1 MQPVDGRIV
10 FIARYWVLLMAVLAA
25 ITTVSVGLG
34 MSSLLLQMIPLG
46 LLLVLLAMV
55 LVGRRNAAPHQAL
68 DQVRQWASEIR
79 QGNFSARLPATNLT
93 DTSELCD
100 DINRLAEWL
109 ESLAADQ
116 EAQLLQQQSRLA
128 RHSDRLLRF
137 EDRSAIANE
146 LHDSLAQSLASLKM
160 QVRVL
165 DDTLRQDNEVAIWKE
180 MENIQAG
187 LDEAN
192 IELREL
198 ITYFRLPVDGNGVVS
213 AIEKAVSRFRLTSS
227 IEAVLQ
233 NHWPAVN
240 LPVEYERQVLRIVQ
254 EGLAN
259 VRKHSGAD
267 MVRILLNQ
275 AHDARRVLIEDDG
288 IGMSL
293 TSGEIDNHFGLSI
306 MQERA
311 GSIGATLQLESE
323 PGDGTRIILT
333 LPIMQD
339 KALGDGV

>member
-1 MQPVDGRIV
+1 MKGPV
-10 FIARYWVLLMAVLAA
+10 FIARYWVLLMAVLVA
-25 ITTVSVGLG
+25 ITAVSVWLG
-34 MSSLLLQMIPLG
+34 VSSLLLQMVPLG
-46 LLLVLLAMV
+46 LLLVLLAM
-55 LVGRRNAAPHQAL
+55 LLMDRRGAAPHQAL
-68 DQVRQWASEIR
+68 AQVRQWASEIR
-79 QGNFSARLPATNLT
+79 QGNFSARLPATSLT

-116 EAQLLQQQSRLA
+116 EAQLQQQQSRLV

-275 AHDARRVLIEDDG
+275 VHDARRVLIEDDG
-288 IGMSL
+288 VGMSL
-293 TSGEIDNHFGLSI
+293 TPDEMDNHFGLSI

-339 KALGDGV
+339 KALGDSV

>member
-1 MQPVDGRIV
+1 M
-10 FIARYWVLLMAVLAA
+10 FIARYWVLLMAVLVA
-25 ITTVSVGLG
+25 ITAVSVWLG
-34 MSSLLLQMIPLG
+34 VSSLLLQMVPLG
-46 LLLVLLAMV
+46 LLLGLLAMA
-55 LVGRRNAAPHQAL
+55 LMDRRGAAPHQAL
-68 DQVRQWASEIR
+68 AQVRQWASEIR
-79 QGNFSARLPATNLT
+79 QGNFSARLPATSLT
-93 DTSELCD
+93 DTSKLCD

-116 EAQLLQQQSRLA
+116 EAQLQQQQSRLV

-288 IGMSL
+288 VGMSL
-293 TSGEIDNHFGLSI
+293 TLDEMDNHFGLSI

-311 GSIGATLQLESE
+311 DSIGATLQLESE

-339 KALGDGV
+339 KALGDSV

>member
-1 MQPVDGRIV
+1 MGGSV

-233 NHWPAVN
+233 NHWPEVN

-293 TSGEIDNHFGLSI
+293 TSGETDNHFGLSI

>member
-1 MQPVDGRIV
+1 M

-293 TSGEIDNHFGLSI
+293 TSGETDNHFGLSI

>member
-1 MQPVDGRIV
+1 M

-55 LVGRRNAAPHQAL
+55 LVGRLNAAPHQAL

-233 NHWPAVN
+233 NHWPEVN

>member
-1 MQPVDGRIV
+1 M
-10 FIARYWVLLMAVLAA
+10 FIARYWVLLMAVLVA
-25 ITTVSVGLG
+25 ITAVSVWLG
-34 MSSLLLQMIPLG
+34 VSSLLLQMVPLG
-46 LLLVLLAMV
+46 LLLVLLAM
-55 LVGRRNAAPHQAL
+55 LLMDRRGAAPDQAL
-68 DQVRQWASEIR
+68 AQVRQWASEIR
-79 QGNFSARLPATNLT
+79 QGNFSARLPATSLT

-109 ESLAADQ
+109 ESLDADQ
-116 EAQLLQQQSRLA
+116 EAQLQQQQSRLV

-288 IGMSL
+288 VGMSL
-293 TSGEIDNHFGLSI
+293 TPDEMDNHFGLSI

-339 KALGDGV
+339 KALGDSV

>member
-1 MQPVDGRIV
+1 
-10 FIARYWVLLMAVLAA
+10 MAVLVA
-25 ITTVSVGLG
+25 ITAVSVWLG
-34 MSSLLLQMIPLG
+34 VSSLLLQMVPLG

-55 LVGRRNAAPHQAL
+55 LMDRRGAAPHQAL
-68 DQVRQWASEIR
+68 AQVRQWASEIR
-79 QGNFSARLPATNLT
+79 QGNFSARLPATSLT

-116 EAQLLQQQSRLA
+116 EAQLQQQQSRLV

-275 AHDARRVLIEDDG
+275 AHDVRRVLIEDDG
-288 IGMSL
+288 VGMSL
-293 TSGEIDNHFGLSI
+293 TPDEMDNHFGLSI

-339 KALGDGV
+339 KALGDSV

>member
-1 MQPVDGRIV
+1 MGGSV
-10 FIARYWVLLMAVLAA
+10 FIARNWVLLMAVLAA

-233 NHWPAVN
+233 NHWPEVN

>member
-1 MQPVDGRIV
+1 
-10 FIARYWVLLMAVLAA
+10 MAVLVA
-25 ITTVSVGLG
+25 ITAVSVWLG
-34 MSSLLLQMIPLG
+34 VSSLLLQMVPLG
-46 LLLVLLAMV
+46 LLLVLLAM
-55 LVGRRNAAPHQAL
+55 LLMDRRGAAPDQAL
-68 DQVRQWASEIR
+68 AQVRQWASEIR

-116 EAQLLQQQSRLA
+116 EAQLQQQQSRLV

-288 IGMSL
+288 VGMSL
-293 TSGEIDNHFGLSI
+293 TPDEMDNHFGLSI

-339 KALGDGV
+339 KALGGSV

>member
-1 MQPVDGRIV
+1 M
-10 FIARYWVLLMAVLAA
+10 FIARYWVLLMAILVA

-34 MSSLLLQMIPLG
+34 VSSLLLQMVPLG
-46 LLLVLLAMV
+46 LLLVLLAMA
-55 LVGRRNAAPHQAL
+55 LMDRRGAAPHQAL
-68 DQVRQWASEIR
+68 AQVRQWASEIR
-79 QGNFSARLPATNLT
+79 QGNFSARLPATSLT

-116 EAQLLQQQSRLA
+116 EAQLQQQQSRLV

-146 LHDSLAQSLASLKM
+146 LHDSLAQSLASLKI

-288 IGMSL
+288 VGMSL
-293 TSGEIDNHFGLSI
+293 TLDEMDNHFGLSI

-311 GSIGATLQLESE
+311 DSIGATLQLESE

-339 KALGDGV
+339 KALEDSV

>member
-1 MQPVDGRIV
+1 
-10 FIARYWVLLMAVLAA
+10 MAVLVA
-25 ITTVSVGLG
+25 ITAVSVWLG
-34 MSSLLLQMIPLG
+34 VSSLLLQMVPLG
-46 LLLVLLAMV
+46 LLLVLLAM
-55 LVGRRNAAPHQAL
+55 LLMDRRGAAPHQAL
-68 DQVRQWASEIR
+68 AQVRQWASEIR
-79 QGNFSARLPATNLT
+79 QGNFSARLPATSLT
-93 DTSELCD
+93 DTRELCD

-116 EAQLLQQQSRLA
+116 EAQLQQQQSRLV

-288 IGMSL
+288 VGMSL
-293 TSGEIDNHFGLSI
+293 TPDEMDNHFGLSI

-311 GSIGATLQLESE
+311 DSIGATLQLESE

-339 KALGDGV
+339 KALGDSV

>member
-1 MQPVDGRIV
+1 M
-10 FIARYWVLLMAVLAA
+10 FIARYWVLLMAVLVA
-25 ITTVSVGLG
+25 ITAVSVWLG
-34 MSSLLLQMIPLG
+34 VSSLLLQMVPFG
-46 LLLVLLAMV
+46 LLLILLAM
-55 LVGRRNAAPHQAL
+55 LLMDRRGAAPHQAL
-68 DQVRQWASEIR
+68 AQVRQWASEIR
-79 QGNFSARLPATNLT
+79 QGNFSARLPATSLT
-93 DTSELCD
+93 DTRELCD

-116 EAQLLQQQSRLA
+116 EAQLQQQQSRLV

-288 IGMSL
+288 VGMSL
-293 TSGEIDNHFGLSI
+293 TLDEMDNHFGLSI

-311 GSIGATLQLESE
+311 DSIGATLQLESE

-339 KALGDGV
+339 KALGDSV

>member
-1 MQPVDGRIV
+1 M
-10 FIARYWVLLMAVLAA
+10 FIARYWVLLMVVLAA
-25 ITTVSVGLG
+25 ITTVNMGLG

-55 LVGRRNAAPHQAL
+55 LMGRRNAAPHQAL
-68 DQVRQWASEIR
+68 AQVRQWASEIR

-293 TSGEIDNHFGLSI
+293 TPTEMDNHFGLSI

-311 GSIGATLQLESE
+311 DSIGATLQLESE

-339 KALGDGV
+339 KALGDSV

>member
-1 MQPVDGRIV
+1 MKGPV
-10 FIARYWVLLMAVLAA
+10 FIARYWVLLMAVLVA
-25 ITTVSVGLG
+25 ITAVSMWLG
-34 MSSLLLQMIPLG
+34 VSSLLLQMVPLG

-55 LVGRRNAAPHQAL
+55 LMDRRGAAPDQAL
-68 DQVRQWASEIR
+68 AQVRQWASEIR
-79 QGNFSARLPATNLT
+79 QGNFSARLPEASLT

-116 EAQLLQQQSRLA
+116 EAQLQQQQSRLV

-146 LHDSLAQSLASLKM
+146 LHDSLAQSLASLKI

-288 IGMSL
+288 VGMSL
-293 TSGEIDNHFGLSI
+293 TPDEMDNHFGLSI

-339 KALGDGV
+339 KALGDSV

>member
-1 MQPVDGRIV
+1 M
-10 FIARYWVLLMAVLAA
+10 FIARYWVLLMVVLAA
-25 ITTVSVGLG
+25 ITTVNMGLG

-55 LVGRRNAAPHQAL
+55 LMGRRNAAPHQAL
-68 DQVRQWASEIR
+68 AQVRQWASEIR

-288 IGMSL
+288 VGMSL
-293 TSGEIDNHFGLSI
+293 TPDEMDNHFGLSI

-333 LPIMQD
+333 LPILQD
-339 KALGDGV
+339 KALGDSV

>member
-1 MQPVDGRIV
+1 M

-25 ITTVSVGLG
+25 VTTVSVGLG

-55 LVGRRNAAPHQAL
+55 LMGRRNAAPHQAL
-68 DQVRQWASEIR
+68 AQVRQWASEIR

-293 TSGEIDNHFGLSI
+293 TPTEMDNHFGLSI

>member
-1 MQPVDGRIV
+1 M
-10 FIARYWVLLMAVLAA
+10 ALLVA
-25 ITTVSVGLG
+25 ITAVSVWVGV
-34 MSSLLLQMIPLG
+34 SSLLLQMVPLG
-46 LLLVLLAMV
+46 LLLILLAM
-55 LVGRRNAAPHQAL
+55 LLMDRRGAAPHQAL
-68 DQVRQWASEIR
+68 AQVRQWASEIR
-79 QGNFSARLPATNLT
+79 QGNFSARLPATSLT

-116 EAQLLQQQSRLA
+116 EAQLQQQQSRLV

-288 IGMSL
+288 VGMSL
-293 TSGEIDNHFGLSI
+293 TLDEMGSHFGLSI

-311 GSIGATLQLESE
+311 DSIGATLQLESE

-339 KALGDGV
+339 KALGDSV

>member
-1 MQPVDGRIV
+1 V
-10 FIARYWVLLMAVLAA
+10 FIARYWVLLMAVLVA
-25 ITTVSVGLG
+25 ITAVSVWLG
-34 MSSLLLQMIPLG
+34 VSSLLLQMVPLG
-46 LLLVLLAMV
+46 LLLVLLAM
-55 LVGRRNAAPHQAL
+55 LLMDRRGAAPHQAL
-68 DQVRQWASEIR
+68 AQVRQWASEIR
-79 QGNFSARLPATNLT
+79 QGNFSARLPATSLT

-116 EAQLLQQQSRLA
+116 EAQLQQQQSRLV

-288 IGMSL
+288 VGMSL
-293 TSGEIDNHFGLSI
+293 TPDEMDNHFGLSI

-339 KALGDGV
+339 KALGDSV

>member
-1 MQPVDGRIV
+1 MGGAV
-10 FIARYWVLLMAVLAA
+10 FIARSWVLLMAVLAA
-25 ITTVSVGLG
+25 ITTVCVGLG

-109 ESLAADQ
+109 ASLAADQ

>member
-1 MQPVDGRIV
+1 M

-233 NHWPAVN
+233 NHWPEVN

-293 TSGEIDNHFGLSI
+293 TSGETDNHFGLSI

>member
-1 MQPVDGRIV
+1 
-10 FIARYWVLLMAVLAA
+10 
-25 ITTVSVGLG
+25 
-34 MSSLLLQMIPLG
+34 
-46 LLLVLLAMV
+46 
-55 LVGRRNAAPHQAL
+55 
-68 DQVRQWASEIR
+68 
-79 QGNFSARLPATNLT
+79 
-93 DTSELCD
+93 
-100 DINRLAEWL
+100 
-109 ESLAADQ
+109 
-116 EAQLLQQQSRLA
+116 
-128 RHSDRLLRF
+128 
-137 EDRSAIANE
+137 
-146 LHDSLAQSLASLKM
+146 M

-259 VRKHSGAD
+259 VRKHSGSD
-267 MVRILLNQ
+267 MGAYPSQ
-275 AHDARRVLIEDDG
+275 P
-288 IGMSL
+288 
-293 TSGEIDNHFGLSI
+293 
-306 MQERA
+306 
-311 GSIGATLQLESE
+311 GS
-323 PGDGTRIILT
+323 
-333 LPIMQD
+333 
-339 KALGDGV
+339 

>member
-1 MQPVDGRIV
+1 M

-275 AHDARRVLIEDDG
+275 AHEARRVLIEDDG
-288 IGMSL
+288 VGMSL
-293 TSGEIDNHFGLSI
+293 TPDEIDNHFGLSI

-311 GSIGATLQLESE
+311 GSIGATLQIESE

>member
-1 MQPVDGRIV
+1 
-10 FIARYWVLLMAVLAA
+10 MAVLVA
-25 ITTVSVGLG
+25 ITAVSVWLG
-34 MSSLLLQMIPLG
+34 VSSLLLQMVPLG
-46 LLLVLLAMV
+46 LLLVLLAMA
-55 LVGRRNAAPHQAL
+55 LMDRRGAAPDLA
-68 DQVRQWASEIR
+68 QVRQWASEIR
-79 QGNFSARLPATNLT
+79 QGNFSARLPATSLT

-116 EAQLLQQQSRLA
+116 EAQLQQQQSRLV

-288 IGMSL
+288 VGMSL
-293 TSGEIDNHFGLSI
+293 TPDEMDNHFGLSI

-339 KALGDGV
+339 KALGDSV

>member
-1 MQPVDGRIV
+1 V

-233 NHWPAVN
+233 NHWPEVN